1 MSLKH
6 FLVSEHRRAVTLK
19 RGKGQQPVPL
29 DELARAARAQAAQAV
44 SDALRRKHERSAD
57 LHERAAEF
65 HRGAEA
71 LQAAHRAQHS

>member
-1 MSLKH
+1 MVDED
-6 FLVSEHRRAVTLK
+6 LVERAIV
-19 RGKGQQPVPL
+19 RERNAIERAAIQ